1 MNRRSGKD
9 SKKNILNAAQKVFS
23 KFGYR
28 GASMRTIAYKAGISV
43 GGLYLYFKNKDELC
57 LTLMQE
63 RLESLSNRLKKDV
76 DGVHGPIEA
85 ITQYITI
92 NLEYAK
98 RHKELILTQSRG
110 PGFEFGIGL
119 KREFFKKQRMLI
131 EGIIKTG
138 ISTGD
143 FGKCNASEVAKIIMG
158 TLRGFVL
165 SMVVDGENL
174 FSPEECSKLILSG
187 LLRRSGK

>member
-23 KFGYR
+23 KSGYR

-57 LTLMQE
+57 LTLVQE
-63 RLESLSNRLKKDV
+63 RLDGLSNKLKKAV

-98 RHKELILTQSRG
+98 RHKELILAQSRG

-119 KREFFKKQRMLI
+119 KREFFKRQRILI

-138 ISTGD
+138 IGTGD
-143 FGKCNASEVAKIIMG
+143 FGKCNVSEVAKIIMG

-187 LLRRSGK
+187 LLRRSDK